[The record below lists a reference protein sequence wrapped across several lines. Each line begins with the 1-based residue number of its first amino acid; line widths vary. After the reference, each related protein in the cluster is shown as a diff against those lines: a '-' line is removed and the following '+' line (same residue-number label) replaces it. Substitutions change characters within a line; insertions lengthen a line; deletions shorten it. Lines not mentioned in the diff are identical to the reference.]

1 MKFAEAFRQTMF
13 HFNLSGV
20 EIADKS
26 GMSAAQISNFR
37 HGKNLRID
45 TLERILNALP
55 PEAKVYM
62 LNLVAQT
69 PSDSL
74 LTSIKDYGTERKE
87 PPNESSKQA

>member
-13 HFNLSGV
+13 YFNLSGV
-20 EIADKS
+20 EIAEKS

-62 LNLVAQT
+62 LNLVAQGS
-69 PSDSL
+69 SDSSPL
-74 LTSIKDYGTERKE
+74 PVREHQPVQNDASDG
-87 PPNESSKQA
+87 